1 VRSGIKIELGWR
13 LEFEEEE
20 EEEEEEERK
29 YLEQQG
35 FIRLRCAT

>member
-13 LEFEEEE
+13 LEFEEE